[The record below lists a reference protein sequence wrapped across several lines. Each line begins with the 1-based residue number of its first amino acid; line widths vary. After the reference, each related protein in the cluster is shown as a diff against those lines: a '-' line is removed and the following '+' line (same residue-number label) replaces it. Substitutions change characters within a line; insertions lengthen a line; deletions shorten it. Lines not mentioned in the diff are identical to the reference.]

1 MRSIE
6 KISNEIE
13 FCPTFNIRST
23 KLFQGKPDLWL
34 WLGDNMYKDGTNL
47 DAKREKYNLA
57 RDEASYVS
65 HGPVAEPKMPV
76 MATWDDHDYA
86 SNNLGNDYPCK
97 LESQD
102 EFVTHF
108 NIPESDPRHK
118 NYRLFLIKPEIL
130 GSIFSYKRL

>member
-1 MRSIE
+1 
-6 KISNEIE
+6 
-13 FCPTFNIRST
+13 
-23 KLFQGKPDLWL
+23 
-34 WLGDNMYKDGTNL
+34 MYKDGTNL
-47 DAKREKYNLA
+47 DAKREKYNSA
-57 RDEASYVS
+57 RDEASYIS
-65 HGPVAEPKMPV
+65 HGPVALPKIPV

-118 NYRLFLIKPEIL
+118 NYRLFFIKPKIL
-130 GSIFSYKRL
+130 ESIFYIQKIIDIREWGWLVILITILTGSSPDKKIGHEKGKY

>member
-1 MRSIE
+1 MFHEYIQH
-6 KISNEIE
+6 K
-13 FCPTFNIRST
+13 
-23 KLFQGKPDLWL
+23 KYLFQGKPDLWL

-47 DAKREKYNLA
+47 DAKREKYNSA
-57 RDEASYVS
+57 RDEASYIS
-65 HGPVAEPKMPV
+65 HGPVALPKIPV

-118 NYRLFLIKPEIL
+118 NYRLFLIKPKIL
-130 GSIFSYKRL
+130 ESIFYIQKIIDIREWG